1 MTYWLKQDK
10 LRCLFIGLL
19 KNEVYFY
26 EVKVICKPKDRE
38 WVLLL
43 LIILSNLAVYR
54 VVYSVFL
61 FHSSLKQGMILS

>member
-1 MTYWLKQDK
+1 M

-19 KNEVYFY
+19 KNEVYFN

-38 WVLLL
+38 WALLL
-43 LIILSNLAVYR
+43 FIILSNLAVYR
-54 VVYSVFL
+54 AVYSYSVFL